1 MVLLAGCA
9 SNDEPPFEINNK
21 QFHEKQDEQG
31 NKLFAYVVSV
41 KAKHRENF
49 NLDRGPNNR
58 PSRGEV
64 KQYIEQ
70 EHFGSG
76 DGAQGD
82 VAMHYFRAVYTF
94 ARGYL
99 TSFFVSLNRKVA
111 ADEAHED
118 WGLTL
123 DYWQRQSSLSVE
135 YIQNR
140 LDPKPYDAAND
151 TYTANGYVVAVV

>member
-1 MVLLAGCA
+1 MKKCVLALMVLLAGCA

-70 EHFGSG
+70 EHFEESSILKLQLE
-76 DGAQGD
+76 DQAVELLNQELKDRKYCDNKHEVND
-82 VAMHYFRAVYTF
+82 VLWR
-94 ARGYL
+94 
-99 TSFFVSLNRKVA
+99 
-111 ADEAHED
+111 D
-118 WGLTL
+118 
-123 DYWQRQSSLSVE
+123 LSV
-135 YIQNR
+135 QLR
-140 LDPKPYDAAND
+140 GRCL
-151 TYTANGYVVAVV
+151 

>member
-1 MVLLAGCA
+1 MKKCVLALMVLLAGCA

-70 EHFGSG
+70 EHFEESSILKLQLE
-76 DGAQGD
+76 DQAVELLNQELKEREYCDNKHEVND
-82 VAMHYFRAVYTF
+82 VLWR
-94 ARGYL
+94 
-99 TSFFVSLNRKVA
+99 
-111 ADEAHED
+111 D
-118 WGLTL
+118 
-123 DYWQRQSSLSVE
+123 LSV
-135 YIQNR
+135 QLR
-140 LDPKPYDAAND
+140 GRCL
-151 TYTANGYVVAVV
+151 

>member
-1 MVLLAGCA
+1 MKKCVLALMVLLAGCA

-49 NLDRGPNNR
+49 NLDRGPNKR

-70 EHFGSG
+70 EHFEESSVLKLQLE
-76 DGAQGD
+76 DQ
-82 VAMHYFRAVYTF
+82 AVELLNEELKERQYCDNKHE
-94 ARGYL
+94 
-99 TSFFVSLNRKVA
+99 VSEVLWR
-111 ADEAHED
+111 D
-118 WGLTL
+118 
-123 DYWQRQSSLSVE
+123 LSV
-135 YIQNR
+135 QLR
-140 LDPKPYDAAND
+140 GRCL
-151 TYTANGYVVAVV
+151 

>member
-1 MVLLAGCA
+1 MKKCVLALMVLLAGCA

-70 EHFGSG
+70 EHFEESSILKLQLE
-76 DGAQGD
+76 DQAVELLNQELKERKYCDNKHEVND
-82 VAMHYFRAVYTF
+82 VLWR
-94 ARGYL
+94 
-99 TSFFVSLNRKVA
+99 
-111 ADEAHED
+111 D
-118 WGLTL
+118 
-123 DYWQRQSSLSVE
+123 LSV
-135 YIQNR
+135 QLR
-140 LDPKPYDAAND
+140 GRCL
-151 TYTANGYVVAVV
+151 

>member
-1 MVLLAGCA
+1 MKKCVLALMVLLAGCA

-49 NLDRGPNNR
+49 YLDRGPNKR

-70 EHFGSG
+70 EHFEESSVLKLQLE
-76 DGAQGD
+76 DQ
-82 VAMHYFRAVYTF
+82 AVELLNEELKERQYCDNKHE
-94 ARGYL
+94 
-99 TSFFVSLNRKVA
+99 VSEVLWR
-111 ADEAHED
+111 D
-118 WGLTL
+118 
-123 DYWQRQSSLSVE
+123 LSV
-135 YIQNR
+135 QLR
-140 LDPKPYDAAND
+140 GRCL
-151 TYTANGYVVAVV
+151 